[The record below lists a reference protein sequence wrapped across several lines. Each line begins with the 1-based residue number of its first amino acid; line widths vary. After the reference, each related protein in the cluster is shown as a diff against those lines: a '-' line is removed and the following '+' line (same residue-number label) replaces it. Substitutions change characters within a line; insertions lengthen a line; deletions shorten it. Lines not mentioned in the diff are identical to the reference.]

1 MRTEDRS
8 WNGRLGRAGTP
19 KLQFTRWPCFFGQ
32 NARREAWFPTAS
44 SRIYLGVE
52 MGTSAL
58 PVDRLRTAQI
68 SVIKWI
74 ICSPQFQLIS

>member
-32 NARREAWFPTAS
+32 NARFPTAF

-52 MGTSAL
+52 MRTSAL

-68 SVIKWI
+68 FMIKWI

>member
-8 WNGRLGRAGTP
+8 WDGRLGRAGTP
-19 KLQFTRWPCFFGQ
+19 KPQFTRWPCFFGQ

-44 SRIYLGVE
+44 SRISLGVE
-52 MGTSAL
+52 TRTSVL

-68 SVIKWI
+68 FMIKWI